1 MKNWKDPLDYN
12 WPVLTDNRDLRK
24 NAPVIEEFFEA
35 ARKEALGFPREG
47 NVVCDPALV
56 EFAPCP
62 VCGGEDTPAAFVK
75 YGFIYADCRTC
86 GHLYVKNRLR
96 EEVLLGLYK
105 ASQTDKI
112 DRQVKTASPQRDY
125 WGLVYEKYLSFLG
138 TLGIANRNAL
148 DLGCGAGTFL
158 RHLKADTDFVPH
170 GLDFCEDTFE
180 DIVELTGRE
189 NYYYRLRM
197 EDVDFGAKRFG
208 LITLWGVLEHLV
220 DPLSVLRCCAQALAD
235 GGRVMLLIPNVPSRA
250 MRILGVQT
258 PTLHP
263 RGHINLYTD
272 RSFALLCAK
281 AGLAIERRF
290 QELPV
295 IDLMHPFIPYSEE
308 FVREIVTAN
317 EAYYN
322 VYLLRRA

>member
-1 MKNWKDPLDYN
+1 MKTWKDPLDYT

-24 NAPVIEEFFEA
+24 NAPVIEQFFET
-35 ARKEALGFPREG
+35 ARKEAEAFPRKD
-47 NVVCDPALV
+47 NVVCDPELV
-56 EFAPCP
+56 QFAPCP
-62 VCGGEDTPAAFVK
+62 ICGGEDTRTAFVK

-86 GHLYVKNRLR
+86 GHLYVKNRLH
-96 EEVLLGLYK
+96 EKVLLGLYT

-125 WGLVYEKYLSFLG
+125 WGLVYEKYLSLLG

-170 GLDFCEDTFE
+170 GLDFCADTFE
-180 DIVELTGRE
+180 DIVALTGRE

-197 EDVDFGAKRFG
+197 EDVNFGDKRFG

-220 DPLSVLRCCAQALAD
+220 DPVGVLRCCAQALSGD
-235 GGRVMLLIPNVPSRA
+235 GRVLLLIPNAHSRA
-250 MRILGVQT
+250 LRILGVQT

-263 RGHINLYTD
+263 RGHINLCTD
-272 RSFALLCAK
+272 SSFQLLCEK
-281 AGLAIERRF
+281 AGLIIERRF

-295 IDLMHPFIPYSEE
+295 IDLMHPFISYSEA
-308 FVREIVTAN
+308 FIRELVEGN